1 MAKFFRKNRKEGMTQ
16 NKTGSY
22 IKYAI
27 GEIVLVVIGIL
38 IAVSINNWSETNKQ
52 NQELQNIYANV
63 LEDLNMDVNHI
74 ETIIK
79 GYKDRDSLFNRIMD
93 GKMTK
98 LDYENCT
105 MCTKII
111 TGYPDLKINKGGYDL
126 LSKYNNNSKSGSDSL
141 QIKTM
146 QFYTEQF
153 VDLHAN
159 DGIMSDDLKSNYV
172 DWKNKHTWYADYLN
186 NRDLNGFIDYALNDP
201 DYKNRVSSF
210 YFLHYK
216 VYLPILEKF
225 NNKAKVLANNIKEE
239 IGE

>member
-111 TGYPDLKINKGGYDL
+111 TGYPDLKINKGEIVGIFGP
-126 LSKYNNNSKSGSDSL
+126 SGSGKTTFINL
-141 QIKTM
+141 CLGLIKPTDGEIIIDNK
-146 QFYTEQF
+146 FDLFENSFLWHKILGF
-153 VDLHAN
+153 VPQRIFMKN
-159 DGIMSDDLKSNYV
+159 DNIT
-172 DWKNKHTWYADYLN
+172 KNIAFAVENEL
-186 NRDLNGFIDYALNDP
+186 IDEK
-201 DYKNRVSSF
+201 KN
-210 YFLHYK
+210 
-216 VYLPILEKF
+216 
-225 NNKAKVLANNIKEE
+225 
-239 IGE
+239 